1 MNTQK
6 KEKITTSYEQARE
19 RLARIIH
26 DSWSIEPFN
35 PRVHSEDYAAAD
47 AVLSAFPH
55 IVYGE
60 KYDREVEKG
69 ESQ

>member
-35 PRVHSEDYAAAD
+35 PSVHSEDYAAAD
-47 AVLSAFPH
+47 AVLAAFPH

-69 ESQ
+69 